1 MSEISKDQIL
11 ASSSGW
17 IASLLNFFP
26 GVGVGYI
33 YQRRWLPYFLTSGS
47 VAIWFALGIYL
58 QDDKNTSN
66 INQLIGIGGLLL
78 ISVITVIESKVAHK
92 RAKIALKNLK
102 TEESKSLIKKGWFN

>member
-1 MSEISKDQIL
+1 MSEISKYQIL

-33 YQRRWLPYFLTSGS
+33 YQRRWLPYFLTSGA

-58 QDDKNTSN
+58 QEGKDPSN
-66 INQLIGIGGLLL
+66 INQLIGIGGLFL
-78 ISVITVIESKVAHK
+78 ISIITVIESKIAHK
-92 RAKIALKNLK
+92 RATIALKNLNI
-102 TEESKSLIKKGWFN
+102 EESKSLIKKGWFN